1 MDKLVNELMQRSADV
16 ETAFAELQE
25 AKAAF
30 KEAPG
35 LAAWE
40 AWDLAREAYEEKKQ
54 QAREAAARKEEADR
68 KACEA
73 EASKPWWEQTFCSVP
88 TSFDFPRRL
97 NEAVCPEEAA
107 LEKQE
112 CANAWAAFQKQGQP
126 SKNASS
132 SADSVAAAGPGL
144 DCLTSVH
151 LPKARH
157 DDGTDE
163 DGDDDDDGHSHHQR
177 RHH

>member
-40 AWDLAREAYEEKKQ
+40 AWDLAREAYEEKTQ

-112 CANAWAAFQKQGQP
+112 CANAWAAFQKQGQA
-126 SKNASS
+126 SKTSIS
-132 SADSVAAAGPGL
+132 SADLGPAASQDSTA
-144 DCLTSVH
+144 
-151 LPKARH
+151 
-157 DDGTDE
+157 
-163 DGDDDDDGHSHHQR
+163 
-177 RHH
+177 